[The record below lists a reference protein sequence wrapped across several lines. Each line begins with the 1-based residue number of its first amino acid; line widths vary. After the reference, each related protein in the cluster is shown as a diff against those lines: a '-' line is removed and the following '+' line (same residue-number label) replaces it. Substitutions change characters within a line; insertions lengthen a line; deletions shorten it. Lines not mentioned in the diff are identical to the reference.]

1 MIAGGSMATE
11 VFDITRVGGS
21 IGAEIHG
28 VDLSRELPD
37 ETVAAIRR
45 ALLDHLVVFFRDQ
58 HLTSAAYRAFAARI
72 GRPIDYPFVP
82 GIEGFPEITPVLKRP
97 DQTINFGGVWHSDT
111 TYLPEPPMA
120 TLLLAREL
128 PEYGGDTEFA
138 NQYLAFETLSDG
150 MKSILRG
157 LRGVSR
163 SDKAEA
169 SRTREDRT
177 RKTGVPSEVLVAEHP
192 AVRVHPETGREALF
206 VNIAHTARFAGMT
219 EEESL
224 PLLRFL
230 WRHQTRPEFTCRF
243 AWSPGALALW
253 DNRCAQHQ
261 AINDYQGQR
270 RLMHRLTLAGDAPR
284 GR

>member
-1 MIAGGSMATE
+1 MDFG
-11 VFDITRVGGS
+11 ITRLGGA

-28 VDLSRELPD
+28 VDLARDLPD
-37 ETVAAIRR
+37 ATVAAIRR
-45 ALLDHLVVFFRDQ
+45 ALLDHLVVFFRGQ
-58 HLTSAAYRAFAARI
+58 HLTPVHFRAFAARI
-72 GRPIDYPFVP
+72 GTPIEYPFVP

-97 DQTINFGGVWHSDT
+97 DQTINFGGAWHSDT

-128 PEYGGDTEFA
+128 PAFGGDTEFA
-138 NQYLAFETLSDG
+138 NQYLAFESLSDG
-150 MKSILRG
+150 MKSVLSG

-169 SRTREDRT
+169 SRTREDRSKQSGAGGKLLT
-177 RKTGVPSEVLVAEHP
+177 AEHP
-192 AVRVHPETGREALF
+192 AVRTHPETGRKALY
-206 VNIAHTARFAGMT
+206 VNIAHTARFADMT

-243 AWSPGALALW
+243 TWTDGSLALW

-261 AINDYQGQR
+261 AINDYQGQK
-270 RLMHRLTLAGDAPR
+270 RLMHRITLAGDVPR
-284 GR
+284 